1 MATTAGVNKTP
12 SRAGPQAVPGSVQKR
27 APTAAGMGQTT
38 KVNALALARSASEFI
53 EDIPVR
59 EMKLSFESFKQV
71 YKEFEALS
79 ELTTEILASMGI
91 ILRGLSLSQQ
101 PKGGVNATR
110 FTEFDEDDDE
120 QQMLEDGVYN
130 S

>member
-1 MATTAGVNKTP
+1 
-12 SRAGPQAVPGSVQKR
+12 
-27 APTAAGMGQTT
+27 MGQTT
-38 KVNALALARSASEFI
+38 KGNALATLARSASEFI

-120 QQMLEDGVYN
+120 
-130 S
+130 

>member
-1 MATTAGVNKTP
+1 
-12 SRAGPQAVPGSVQKR
+12 
-27 APTAAGMGQTT
+27 MGQTT

-91 ILRGLSLSQQ
+91 ILRGLSQSQH
-101 PKGGVNATR
+101 PKGGKNTTR

-130 S
+130 SQDQIGVLTM